1 MDVSVKGDPA
11 GRALNVESRDGWMM
25 GHLEVKVLT
34 KLQLSLSFLYLFCK
48 EDHIFG

>member
-1 MDVSVKGDPA
+1 MDVSVKGDPP
-11 GRALNVESRDGWMM
+11 GRALNVESRDGRMV
-25 GHLEVKVLT
+25 GHLELKVLR